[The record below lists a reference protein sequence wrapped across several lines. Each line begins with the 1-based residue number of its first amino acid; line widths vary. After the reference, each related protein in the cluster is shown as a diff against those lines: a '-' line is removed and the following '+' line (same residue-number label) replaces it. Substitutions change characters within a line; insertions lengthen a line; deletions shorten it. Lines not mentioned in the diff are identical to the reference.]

1 MADPDDHNL
10 ETATSARSSV
20 FNVSSSAWHGEHS
33 FRSESQR
40 GDDYDELLRAAMQK
54 AAEHPD
60 AHRMA
65 VVPTQAKSQIN
76 LLDVNKLTRSKK
88 KLVVTRALDT
98 SGQDNERLLQKIRAR
113 QDRYKTWCIERAA
126 RLAIAARPV
135 PSGYAS
141 DAADAAVLPLG
152 MPAHFLMRLTSV
164 QFTSHIC
171 CPLDFAELELS
182 GLR

>member
-88 KLVVTRALDT
+88 KLVVSRALET

-113 QDRYKTWCIERAA
+113 QDRYETWCICQTSST
-126 RLAIAARPV
+126 
-135 PSGYAS
+135 SGCNPYGHAT
-141 DAADAAVLPLG
+141 DAADAAVFYVG
-152 MPAHFLMRLTSV
+152 MSAYLFSSDVTHGAHLTV
-164 QFTSHIC
+164 QSW
-171 CPLDFAELELS
+171 S
-182 GLR
+182 